1 MICDCGGVFLVI
13 GVEESPEY
21 LTTEQRMVYKRVCDV
36 QFSSF
41 GKILYSQPY
50 DDGDGLNLVRKTKPR

>member
-13 GVEESPEY
+13 GVEEYPEY
-21 LTTEQRMVYKRVCDV
+21 LTTEQRLVYKRVCDV
-36 QFSSF
+36 QCSSF